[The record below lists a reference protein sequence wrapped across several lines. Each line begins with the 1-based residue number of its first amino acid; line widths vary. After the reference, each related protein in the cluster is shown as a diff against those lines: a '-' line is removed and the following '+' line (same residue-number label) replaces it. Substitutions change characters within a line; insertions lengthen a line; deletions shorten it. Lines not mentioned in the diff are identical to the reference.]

1 MPMKLRMMAEEVY
14 GYTPGGIK
22 GDGMLADM
30 LAVERGDHQ
39 LILSSPNTFFINIPV

>member
-39 LILSSPNTFFINIPV
+39 LIFPNTFFINIPV